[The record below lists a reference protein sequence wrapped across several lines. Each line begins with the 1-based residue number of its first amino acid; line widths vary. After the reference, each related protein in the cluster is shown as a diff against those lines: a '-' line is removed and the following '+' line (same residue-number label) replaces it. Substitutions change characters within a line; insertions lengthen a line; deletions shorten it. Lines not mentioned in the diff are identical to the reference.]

1 MIRNLKQKVTNER
14 YAVLYAFIIVF
25 LALSFLVRLSLFIW
39 NFNLTQASV
48 FDVLRIFFT
57 GLFFDIGVASFFVA
71 LYAIYL
77 LLLPEKL
84 NNSLF
89 NKIFTYTGFFIA
101 ILITL
106 FSLFAEFPFWQEFQ
120 SRFNFIAVD
129 YLVYTFEVID
139 NINESYPL
147 PILISGMIAVTF
159 IIFFIL
165 KKLKVF
171 KNSFTSR
178 TTLMQRVVHTF
189 LWLIIPVLYIF
200 FVKNSSA
207 EVSVNRYQNELSK
220 AGIYSFVSAFRD
232 NELNF
237 DDFYLH
243 NNTDSG
249 FSIVCNY
256 LKDSVTT
263 PEQNNKSI
271 YRYIQNSKQS
281 DQALR
286 PNVIMITIESFSA
299 EFMNRYGS
307 TKSIT
312 PFLDSLSNSCIAFDN
327 LYATGTRTVRGMEA
341 LSLSIPPTPGNSI
354 VRRLDNENLFT
365 VSTIFKQKGYNCSF
379 IYGGDGYFDNMNE
392 YFGNNGFDIV
402 DRSHNKYPGDKIQTT
417 RTQIEDKDVHFE
429 NAWGICDEDLYDA
442 AIRNADKESA
452 AGKNFYQFIM
462 TTSNHRPYTWPD
474 GRIDIATGGRD
485 GAVKY
490 TDYAIRRFITQ
501 SQSKPWFKN
510 TVFIIVADHCAESA
524 GVNEIDI
531 SKYHIPCFIY
541 NLPQKPEALKQ
552 LCSQIDIYPTLFSL
566 INWNYYSNL
575 FGKNVFSMKPEDERA
590 FVSTYQKL
598 GYLKGNNFAILN
610 SKKDATMYRYNA
622 KDQSQTPI
630 ALDNKLINETIA
642 WYQSANY
649 LYKSGGLKLSKLNGK

>member
-1 MIRNLKQKVTNER
+1 
-14 YAVLYAFIIVF
+14 
-25 LALSFLVRLSLFIW
+25 
-39 NFNLTQASV
+39 
-48 FDVLRIFFT
+48 
-57 GLFFDIGVASFFVA
+57 
-71 LYAIYL
+71 
-77 LLLPEKL
+77 
-84 NNSLF
+84 
-89 NKIFTYTGFFIA
+89 
-101 ILITL
+101 
-106 FSLFAEFPFWQEFQ
+106 
-120 SRFNFIAVD
+120 
-129 YLVYTFEVID
+129 
-139 NINESYPL
+139 
-147 PILISGMIAVTF
+147 
-159 IIFFIL
+159 
-165 KKLKVF
+165 
-171 KNSFTSR
+171 
-178 TTLMQRVVHTF
+178 
-189 LWLIIPVLYIF
+189 
-200 FVKNSSA
+200 
-207 EVSVNRYQNELSK
+207 
-220 AGIYSFVSAFRD
+220 
-232 NELNF
+232 
-237 DDFYLH
+237 
-243 NNTDSG
+243 
-249 FSIVCNY
+249 
-256 LKDSVTT
+256 
-263 PEQNNKSI
+263 
-271 YRYIQNSKQS
+271 
-281 DQALR
+281 
-286 PNVIMITIESFSA
+286 MITIESFSA

-312 PFLDSLSNSCIAFDN
+312 PFLDSLSNTCIAFDN

-365 VSTIFKQKGYNCSF
+365 VGTIFKQKGYDCSF

-485 GAVKY
+485 GAIRY
-490 TDYAIRRFITQ
+490 TDYAIRRFITAA
-501 SQSKPWFKN
+501 QSKPWFKN

-541 NLPQKPEALKQ
+541 NLPQKPAALKQ
-552 LCSQIDIYPTLFSL
+552 LCSQIDIYPTFFSL

-598 GYLKGNNFAILN
+598 GYLKGESFAILN
-610 SKKDATMYRYNA
+610 SKKDATMYRYNT

-630 ALDNKLINETIA
+630 APDNKLINETIA

-649 LYKSGGLKLSKLNGK
+649 LYKSGGLKLSKLKDK

>member
-1 MIRNLKQKVTNER
+1 MFRNLKQKVTKER
-14 YAVLYAFIIVF
+14 YAVLYAFVIVF
-25 LALSFLVRLSLFIW
+25 LGLSFLVRLSLFIW
-39 NFNLTQASV
+39 SYSLTKASF
-48 FDVLRIFFT
+48 FDVLRVFTT

-77 LLLPEKL
+77 LFIPKKI

-89 NKIFTYTGFFIA
+89 NKIFTYVFFFIA
-101 ILITL
+101 VLISL
-106 FSLFAEFPFWQEFQ
+106 FSFFAEFPFWQEFQ

-129 YLVYTFEVID
+129 YLVYTFEVVE

-147 PILISGMIAVTF
+147 PILIGCMIAATF
-159 IIFFIL
+159 AIFFIV
-165 KKLKVF
+165 KKLQVF
-171 KNSFTSR
+171 KNSFTSS
-178 TTLMQRVVHTF
+178 TPFKQRLVHTI
-189 LWLIIPVLYIF
+189 LWVCIPILYIF
-200 FVKNSSA
+200 LVPNSSA

-220 AGIYSFVSAFRD
+220 AGIFSFFSAFRD

-237 DDFYLH
+237 DDFYQH
-243 NNTDSG
+243 NNIDTG
-249 FSIVCNY
+249 FNIVRNY
-256 LKDSVTT
+256 LQDSITT
-263 PEQNNKSI
+263 FSKSHNSIFRNINN
-271 YRYIQNSKQS
+271 RQNSNNVLQ
-281 DQALR
+281 

-299 EFMNRYGS
+299 EFMNRYGNK
-307 TKSIT
+307 KSLT

-341 LSLSIPPTPGNSI
+341 LSLGIPPTPGNSI
-354 VRRLDNENLFT
+354 VRRLDNNNLFT
-365 VSTIFKQKGYNCSF
+365 VGEIFKQQGYNCSF

-442 AIRNADKESA
+442 AMRNADKESA

-474 GRIDIATGGRD
+474 GRIDLPVGGRD

-501 SQSKPWFKN
+501 AQSKPWFKN

-541 NLPQKPEALKQ
+541 NLPQKPAALTQ
-552 LCSQIDIYPTLFSL
+552 LCSQIDIYPTLFSML
-566 INWNYYSNL
+566 NWNYNSNL
-575 FGKNVFSMKPEDERA
+575 FGKNVLSIKPEDERA

-598 GYLKGNNFAILN
+598 GYLKGNRFAILN
-610 SKKDATMYRYNA
+610 SKKDATTYRYNA
-622 KDQSQTPI
+622 KDQSQTIMPADI
-630 ALDNKLINETIA
+630 ELLNETIA
-642 WYQSANY
+642 WYQSANF
-649 LYKSGGLKLSKLNGK
+649 LYKTGGLKTAKLK